1 MGRLYS
7 HILVQSI
14 VSCILSF
21 SSTGGGY
28 EDRNLACEMLI
39 AIDEPLYR
47 TVYKE
52 NTTKTMD
59 MAEEYIHRINK
70 IYKRWETLWFSYS

>member
-1 MGRLYS
+1 MGRIYNY
-7 HILVQSI
+7 IFVQSI
-14 VSCILSF
+14 VSGILSF
-21 SSTGGGY
+21 SSIGGGY

-52 NTTKTMD
+52 NTTKTTD

-70 IYKRWETLWFSYS
+70 IYKR